1 MQDKL
6 DPFFISKF
14 EVCGFNTF
22 CVRRYLVK
30 ADRNE
35 KSSKNEEIEMN
46 ENFCFSLDRFT
57 VCKNHTKRYI
67 FTKKN
72 TILI

>member
-1 MQDKL
+1 MNFLPEQDKL
-6 DPFFISKF
+6 DPFFIVKF

-35 KSSKNEEIEMN
+35 KSSK
-46 ENFCFSLDRFT
+46 
-57 VCKNHTKRYI
+57 KRRDWDEWKLL
-67 FTKKN
+67 F
-72 TILI
+72 

>member
-46 ENFCFSLDRFT
+46 
-57 VCKNHTKRYI
+57 VI
-67 FTKKN
+67 F
-72 TILI
+72 